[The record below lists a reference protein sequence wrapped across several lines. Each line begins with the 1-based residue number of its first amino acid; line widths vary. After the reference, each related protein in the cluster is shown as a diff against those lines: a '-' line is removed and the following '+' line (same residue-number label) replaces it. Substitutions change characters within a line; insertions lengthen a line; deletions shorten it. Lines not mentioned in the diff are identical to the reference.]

1 MFDEIDTGVSGEIS
15 NKMASIMQEMSQ
27 YMQVFTITHLP
38 QIAAK
43 GAHHFKVFKVDDDS
57 KTITQLKKLNYNERL
72 EEIAQML
79 SGKEISET
87 ANQIINYLSLLFVP
101 IGVGVVMH
109 ISYLEKNLINVLIVI
124 IIGTVLTIG
133 FTAYLMEKINN
144 WEKNDRK
151 R

>member
-1 MFDEIDTGVSGEIS
+1 MLKNIFIIFLYQLVGE
-15 NKMASIMQEMSQ
+15 SIQK
-27 YMQVFTITHLP
+27 YFLLNIPGPVIGLILLLITFIFLG
-38 QIAAK
+38 K
-43 GAHHFKVFKVDDDS
+43 KS
-57 KTITQLKKLNYNERL
+57 KDIVRLK
-72 EEIAQML
+72 
-79 SGKEISET
+79 KEISET

-124 IIGTVLTIG
+124 IIGTVLTTG

>member
-1 MFDEIDTGVSGEIS
+1 MLKNIFIIFLYQLVG
-15 NKMASIMQEMSQ
+15 KSIQK
-27 YMQVFTITHLP
+27 YFLLNIPGPVIGLILLLITFIFLG
-38 QIAAK
+38 K
-43 GAHHFKVFKVDDDS
+43 KS
-57 KTITQLKKLNYNERL
+57 KNIVRLK
-72 EEIAQML
+72 
-79 SGKEISET
+79 KEISET

>member
-1 MFDEIDTGVSGEIS
+1 MLKNIFIIFLYQLVGE
-15 NKMASIMQEMSQ
+15 SIQK
-27 YMQVFTITHLP
+27 YFLLNIPGPVIGLILLLITFIFLG
-38 QIAAK
+38 K
-43 GAHHFKVFKVDDDS
+43 KS
-57 KTITQLKKLNYNERL
+57 KNIVRLK
-72 EEIAQML
+72 
-79 SGKEISET
+79 KEISET

>member
-1 MFDEIDTGVSGEIS
+1 MLKNIFIIFLYQLVGESVQKYFLLNIPGPV
-15 NKMASIMQEMSQ
+15 IGLILLL
-27 YMQVFTITHLP
+27 ITFIFLG
-38 QIAAK
+38 K
-43 GAHHFKVFKVDDDS
+43 KS
-57 KTITQLKKLNYNERL
+57 KDIVRLK
-72 EEIAQML
+72 
-79 SGKEISET
+79 KEISET